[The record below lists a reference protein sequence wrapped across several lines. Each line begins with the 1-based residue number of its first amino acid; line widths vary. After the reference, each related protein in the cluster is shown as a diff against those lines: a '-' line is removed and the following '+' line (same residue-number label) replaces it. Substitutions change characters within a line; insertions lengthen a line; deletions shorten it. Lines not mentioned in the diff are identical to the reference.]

1 MDKYLLYF
9 SNKYNGDWDKIYYAL
24 KTVERVDEN
33 IVNDLV
39 KKFSEKSKKYITI
52 LDEDYPQMFHI
63 LKKPPFVIYYK
74 GNLEL
79 IKQNVKLNITGNYET
94 QYIDKYIELIKDLP
108 NDCVIVSS
116 YWQELDDKIV
126 SFCITN
132 KKKLILIL
140 PCGLSLDKFQILES
154 YLDSNNILILSEYP
168 DNCNVTR
175 RTALAINRL
184 AASLSNALIILA
196 SKDKFLNGL
205 VNSFLNIGREIYC
218 FPSDANDKENAND
231 SLINDG
237 AKLINNFDLPLSLYD
252 DLGVDDFDEE

>member
-24 KTVERVDEN
+24 KTVEHVDEN
-33 IVNDLV
+33 IVNDLI

-140 PCGLSLDKFQILES
+140 ACD
-154 YLDSNNILILSEYP
+154 
-168 DNCNVTR
+168 
-175 RTALAINRL
+175 
-184 AASLSNALIILA
+184 
-196 SKDKFLNGL
+196 
-205 VNSFLNIGREIYC
+205 
-218 FPSDANDKENAND
+218 
-231 SLINDG
+231 
-237 AKLINNFDLPLSLYD
+237 
-252 DLGVDDFDEE
+252 